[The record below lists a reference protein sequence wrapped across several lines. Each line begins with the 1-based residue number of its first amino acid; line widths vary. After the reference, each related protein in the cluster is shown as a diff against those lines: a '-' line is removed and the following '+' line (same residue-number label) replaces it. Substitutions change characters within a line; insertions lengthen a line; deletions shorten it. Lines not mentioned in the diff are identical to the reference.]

1 MTDAPTAVV
10 SDVARAKQ
18 RRLESILGELGS
30 VVVAFSGGVDSAY
43 LAVVATRTLGARA
56 LAVTGDSP
64 SYPDNH
70 RQLARKVAGD
80 FAIAHEFVHTDELA
94 RDGYRA
100 NAGDRCFHC
109 KTELYGTLAP
119 LARARGFAAV
129 VDGTN
134 ADDRGDYRPGR
145 AAAREHGVRSP
156 LDEVDLRKDEIR
168 ALAFALGM
176 STWDEP
182 ASACLSSRI
191 PHHVEVTAPKLQQI
205 ERAETAVRAL
215 GFRVFRVRHHDQIAR
230 LEIARDEMARALEPD
245 IADRLVVELKAAG
258 YQHVSLDLQGYRQGS
273 LNERLV
279 LRPVS

>member
-1 MTDAPTAVV
+1 MTDAPTTVV
-10 SDVARAKQ
+10 SDVARGKQ
-18 RRLESILGELGS
+18 RRLESLLRGLES

-43 LAVVATRTLGARA
+43 LAVVATRTLGGRA

-70 RQLARKVAGD
+70 RQLARRVAGD
-80 FAIAHEFVHTDELA
+80 FGIVHELVLTDELQ

-109 KTELYGTLAP
+109 KTELYSTLSA
-119 LARARGFAAV
+119 LARSRGFAVV

-145 AAAREHGVRSP
+145 AAAHEHGVRSP
-156 LDEVDLRKDEIR
+156 LDEVDLGKDEIR
-168 ALAFALGM
+168 ALSRELGM
-176 STWDEP
+176 SSWDEP

-191 PHHVEVTAPKLQQI
+191 PHHIEVTAPKLKQI
-205 ERAETAVRAL
+205 ERAEAAVRAL
-215 GFRVFRVRHHDQIAR
+215 GFRVFRVRHHEQIAR
-230 LEIARDEMARALEPD
+230 LELAPDEMARALEPA
-245 IADRLVVELKAAG
+245 IAARLVAELKAAG

-273 LNERLV
+273 LNEPLL

>member
-1 MTDAPTAVV
+1 MTDTPTVAV
-10 SDVARAKQ
+10 SDAARAKQ
-18 RRLESILGELGS
+18 RRLEALLADLGS

-70 RQLARKVAGD
+70 RQLALQVAGD
-80 FAIAHEFVHTDELA
+80 FALAHEFVRTDELA

-109 KTELYGTLAP
+109 KTELYGTLSI
-119 LARARGFAAV
+119 LAQARGFAVV

-145 AAAREHGVRSP
+145 AAARDHGVRSP
-156 LDEVDLRKDEIR
+156 LDEVDLGKDEIR
-168 ALAFALGM
+168 ALAFDLGM
-176 STWDEP
+176 RTWDEP

-191 PHHVEVTAPKLQQI
+191 PHHVEVTAPKLRQI
-205 ERAETAVRAL
+205 EQAEAAVRAL
-215 GFRVFRVRHHDQIAR
+215 GFRVFRVRHHDQVAR
-230 LEIARDEMARALEPD
+230 LEIARGEMARALEPA
-245 IADRLVVELKAAG
+245 IADRLVADLKAAG

-273 LNERLV
+273 LNAPLV